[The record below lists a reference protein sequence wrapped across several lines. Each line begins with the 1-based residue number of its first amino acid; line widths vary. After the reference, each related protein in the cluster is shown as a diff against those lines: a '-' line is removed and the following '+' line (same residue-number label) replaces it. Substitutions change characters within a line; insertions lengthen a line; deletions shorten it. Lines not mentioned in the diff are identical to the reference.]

1 MKFKYKI
8 TKSVYVTLL
17 VVAVALVSVGCL
29 IFNVIRLVK
38 AINADFK
45 GKDVY
50 NTASLVLCLILP
62 FVCGAFI
69 IALMANSYYKA
80 ENGKLTV
87 RLGFLKD
94 EYKCAD
100 IDNIIKNIKT
110 DLLTVTFKDESTLR
124 IIIAPADFDN
134 FSAEVMKQNK
144 NIVYGETD
152 EDNAGQ
158 K

>member
-17 VVAVALVSVGCL
+17 VAAVALVSVGCL

-45 GKDVY
+45 GMDVY
-50 NTASLVLCLILP
+50 NIASLVLCLILP

-69 IALMANSYYKA
+69 IALLVNSYYKA
-80 ENGKLTV
+80 ENGKMTV

-94 EYKCAD
+94 EYECAE
-100 IDNIIKNIKT
+100 IVTIIKNIKT
-110 DLLTVTFKDESTLR
+110 DVLTVTFKDESTLR

-144 NIVYGETD
+144 NIAYGEIA
-152 EDNAGQ
+152 EDDQ
-158 K
+158 KKK

>member
-45 GKDVY
+45 GMDVY

-69 IALMANSYYKA
+69 IALLANSYYKA

-110 DLLTVTFKDESTLR
+110 DLLTVTFMDESTLR

-144 NIVYGETD
+144 NIAYGEIA
-152 EDNAGQ
+152 EDDQ
-158 K
+158 KKK

>member
-17 VVAVALVSVGCL
+17 VAAVALVSVGCL

-45 GKDVY
+45 GMDVY

-69 IALMANSYYKA
+69 IALLVNSYYKA
-80 ENGKLTV
+80 ENGKMTV

-94 EYKCAD
+94 E
-100 IDNIIKNIKT
+100 
-110 DLLTVTFKDESTLR
+110 LTVTFKDESTLR

-144 NIVYGETD
+144 NIAYGEIA
-152 EDNAGQ
+152 EDDQ
-158 K
+158 KKK